1 MAAEFVPAFIVTV
14 LGVTEGSWQNPAR
27 MLLIVRRPYAHLEE
41 RLRRAFEG
49 RADVEVL
56 PDRRRGERRRS
67 PRTVDEE
74 RRRVERRTSKEE
86 IVEVVIQGDPISLF
100 R

>member
-1 MAAEFVPAFIVTV
+1 MAEFVPAFIVTV

-41 RLRRAFEG
+41 RLRRAFQG
-49 RADVEVL
+49 RGDVEVL
-56 PDRRRGERRRS
+56 PDRRRGERRRN
-67 PRTVDEE
+67 PRTVEEE

>member
-1 MAAEFVPAFIVTV
+1 VMTEFFPAFVVTV

-49 RADVEVL
+49 RADVDVL
-56 PDRRRGERRRS
+56 PDRRRGERRRDV
-67 PRTVDEE
+67 RTVEAE

-86 IVEVVIQGDPISLF
+86 IVEVVIQGDPITLF

>member
-1 MAAEFVPAFIVTV
+1 MSFAPAFIVS
-14 LGVTEGSWQNPAR
+14 LFGVTEELGHNPAKMR
-27 MLLIVRRPYAHLEE
+27 LIVRRPYAHLEE

-56 PDRRRGERRRS
+56 PDRRRGERRRDV
-67 PRTVDEE
+67 RTVEAE

-86 IVEVVIQGDPISLF
+86 IVEVVIQGDPITLF

>member
-1 MAAEFVPAFIVTV
+1 MMEFTPAFIVAV

-49 RADVEVL
+49 RTDVEVL
-56 PDRRRGERRRS
+56 PDRRRGDRRLNA
-67 PRTVDEE
+67 RTVAEE
-74 RRRVERRTSKEE
+74 RRLAERRTLKEE
-86 IVEVVIQGDPISLF
+86 IVEVVIQGDPITLL

>member
-1 MAAEFVPAFIVTV
+1 MAEFVPAFIVTV
-14 LGVTEGSWQNPAR
+14 LGVTEGSWQNAAR

-41 RLRRAFEG
+41 RLRRAFQG
-49 RADVEVL
+49 RGDVEVL
-56 PDRRRGERRRS
+56 PDRRRGERRRN
-67 PRTVDEE
+67 PRTVEEE